1 MDYQD
6 QYELKQHINCLN
18 QVLAERDEQLAKRK
32 KKAGVAREQLMNAV
46 RKEISRGQSVARR
59 FMNEQPR
66 L

>member
-32 KKAGVAREQLMNAV
+32 KKQALHEN
-46 RKEISRGQSVARR
+46 
-59 FMNEQPR
+59 N
-66 L
+66 